1 MPRCPVDARE
11 LRRSLPPSLRE
22 IAKREARCQRAPA
35 WGRPEWTASCL
46 SLAWNGLLADTTMA
60 QLRKVLRVARE
71 EVAFDPRRLGVLLL
85 SSLLPQNSFNRTRTQ
100 LLRALGVQ
108 IGAASTIAGPL
119 RVTGSGS
126 LREALSIGPGCHV
139 TGPLHIDLTAPVRIG
154 ARVYVGYDVMLI
166 TADHELG
173 DSGQRCGPRVYRAI
187 DVDDGVWLSSRVVV
201 LPGVRIGRGSVVAAG
216 AVVTRDVPPNVLV
229 GGVPAR
235 VLRDLEDG
243 EASQTRRDR
252 LALTTWSPASAR
264 A

>member
-1 MPRCPVDARE
+1 MDCFMLE
-11 LRRSLPPSLRE
+11 LRM
-22 IAKREARCQRAPA
+22 QR
-35 WGRPEWTASCL
+35 
-46 SLAWNGLLADTTMA
+46 LLADTTMA

-71 EVAFDPRRLGVLLL
+71 ELSFDPRRLGVHFL
-85 SSLLPQNSFNRTRTQ
+85 SSLLPQHSFNRTRTQ
-100 LLRALGVQ
+100 LLRALGVR

-126 LREALSIGPGCHV
+126 LSELSIGPGCHV

-173 DSGQRCGPRVYRAI
+173 DATQRCGPRVYRAI
-187 DVDDGVWLSSRVVV
+187 DVDDGAWLSSRVVV
-201 LPGVRIGRGSVVAAG
+201 LPGIRIGSGSIVAAG

-243 EASQTRRDR
+243 EAIQTRRDR
-252 LALTTWSPASAR
+252 LALTTWSPASAP